1 MVGLCGCHC
10 DENLMSINV
19 GDRRLREKGQLLLVG
34 SCMNSRFP
42 NIVEEYREK
51 DGGQAVLH
59 VCLEEMHV
67 NHAGFKIGSIIRYSG
82 MNRVTVLTV
91 DGSPHC
97 VQLHFVVE
105 DLKSHFTPDIETA
118 HFVVEKGKVHQVSP
132 KAVKRARHLSKLESM
147 LK

>member
-1 MVGLCGCHC
+1 S
-10 DENLMSINV
+10 D
-19 GDRRLREKGQLLLVG
+19 
-34 SCMNSRFP
+34 MN
-42 NIVEEYREK
+42 K
-51 DGGQAVLH
+51 
-59 VCLEEMHV
+59 
-67 NHAGFKIGSIIRYSG
+67 
-82 MNRVTVLTV
+82 VTVLTV

-105 DLKSHFTPDIETA
+105 DLKSHFTQDIETA

>member
-1 MVGLCGCHC
+1 MCGCHC
-10 DENLMSINV
+10 DESLMSINV

-42 NIVEEYREK
+42 DIVEEYREK

-67 NHAGFKIGSIIRYSG
+67 NHAGFKIGSIIRYSD
-82 MNRVTVLTV
+82 MSKVTVLTV

-105 DLKSHFTPDIETA
+105 DLKSHFTPDIETV

>member
-10 DENLMSINV
+10 NENLMSINV
-19 GDRRLREKGQLLLVG
+19 GDQRLREKGQLLLIG

-42 NIVEEYREK
+42 DIVEEYREK

-82 MNRVTVLTV
+82 MEKVTVLTV

>member
-42 NIVEEYREK
+42 GIVEEYRGK

-82 MNRVTVLTV
+82 MNKVTVLTV

-105 DLKSHFTPDIETA
+105 DLKSHFTPDIDTA